1 MDCTVWLALRVN
13 PLRQPLTPKH
23 ACAHRQKN
31 MSAQGVQRDSTLYSV
46 LGLEI
51 KVHTALLVLD
61 AAQS

>member
-1 MDCTVWLALRVN
+1 MKDLTTWLAVLVN
-13 PLRQPLTPKH
+13 PPCCIPRSPNQPART
-23 ACAHRQKN
+23 KN

-51 KVHTALLVLD
+51 KVHTALLVLC